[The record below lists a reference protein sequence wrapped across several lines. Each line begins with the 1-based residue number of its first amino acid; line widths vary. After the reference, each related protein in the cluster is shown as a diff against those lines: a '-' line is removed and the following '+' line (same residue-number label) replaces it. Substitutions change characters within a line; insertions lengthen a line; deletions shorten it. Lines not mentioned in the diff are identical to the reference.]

1 MLINITPNN
10 ISSDITNFLF
20 IKICLSIM
28 GTVRFVACFDM
39 VGWQTGI
46 WLYAVI
52 QIELVW
58 LFIMPIKFAVFLE
71 FLQIW
76 FSWVQNF
83 ELR

>member
-1 MLINITPNN
+1 
-10 ISSDITNFLF
+10 
-20 IKICLSIM
+20 M

-71 FLQIW
+71 FLWYGLAGCRILSYGSFLW
-76 FSWVQNF
+76 GSHYRHKVS
-83 ELR
+83 